1 MRSYV
6 FVSYAESGAVAPQ
19 TALLASLNEFYAVTL
34 ADEKELHL
42 LMSCLGIALSPPI
55 LPPLPGDFDAIFDYS
70 DNSLPMLSPDGF
82 DIFYEEWL
90 RLSGRESTMDEY
102 GQLLFL
108 NGLAARWNAR
118 ASRFILRE
126 SI

>member
-1 MRSYV
+1 
-6 FVSYAESGAVAPQ
+6 
-19 TALLASLNEFYAVTL
+19 
-34 ADEKELHL
+34 
-42 LMSCLGIALSPPI
+42 
-55 LPPLPGDFDAIFDYS
+55 LPGDFDAIFDYS